1 MTNTLLVKKQEKYYK
16 LQLKHFVYGILKVK
30 SLLLELH
37 PTYEDTVLRTSR
49 GLLMA
54 VLLLLKNKKSVTLEY
69 LPTNKWTTLND
80 KKIFSEQN
88 SLITSWLQTL
98 ALELIG
104 KEKVYKPFWSEQCKD
119 ISQRL
124 WLPTETDSVGS
135 RSNFWSG
142 SSLNQESNS
151 WFSIKQKI
159 NHQSLN
165 LQTTSFPSF
174 IFTPVNKWEKEGIR
188 TRKIRLYPTQLQKK
202 KMKEWMGTRRFV
214 YNKALESIKKGEK
227 INFYAL
233 RNKLVTAKNNSDIK
247 DWELETPKDIRAG
260 AIRDMVKNYKTVFSQ
275 LKNRQIRR
283 FKLGFCTRKDTPSIE
298 LPKSAIKLNNGLF
311 IYKSYI
317 SDSIRVGKREK
328 LNFNIDYDCRLQLK
342 NNQWFLLVPIKTQV
356 TKEENRASY
365 CSLDPGVRT
374 FQTVYSEE
382 MVMQIKIRKELIKKL
397 QTKLDT
403 FQSLRARKIISSC
416 SYKRRTRKVYCRV
429 NNLIDDLHHKTAN
442 FLTKTFKHIILPS
455 FESQEMARKNKFNSL
470 NRNLLQLKHFLFQQR
485 LRSKCE
491 LRSTTLDICTEEYT
505 SQNVWGMW
513 KVN

>member
-202 KMKEWMGTRRFV
+202 KMKE
-214 YNKALESIKKGEK
+214 
-227 INFYAL
+227 
-233 RNKLVTAKNNSDIK
+233 
-247 DWELETPKDIRAG
+247 
-260 AIRDMVKNYKTVFSQ
+260 
-275 LKNRQIRR
+275 
-283 FKLGFCTRKDTPSIE
+283 
-298 LPKSAIKLNNGLF
+298 
-311 IYKSYI
+311 YI
-317 SDSIRVGKREK
+317 
-328 LNFNIDYDCRLQLK
+328 L
-342 NNQWFLLVPIKTQV
+342 
-356 TKEENRASY
+356 A
-365 CSLDPGVRT
+365 
-374 FQTVYSEE
+374 
-382 MVMQIKIRKELIKKL
+382 
-397 QTKLDT
+397 
-403 FQSLRARKIISSC
+403 A
-416 SYKRRTRKVYCRV
+416 
-429 NNLIDDLHHKTAN
+429 
-442 FLTKTFKHIILPS
+442 
-455 FESQEMARKNKFNSL
+455 
-470 NRNLLQLKHFLFQQR
+470 
-485 LRSKCE
+485 
-491 LRSTTLDICTEEYT
+491 
-505 SQNVWGMW
+505 
-513 KVN
+513 